1 MKMPLVLNEEQ
12 EMLKS
17 SAAGFLAEK
26 APVSAL
32 RKLRDDRDAAGF
44 SRALWE
50 EMSEMGWAGIAIPEA
65 YGGLEY
71 GYVGLGLILEEMG
84 RQLSVSPLQSS
95 VMVGASLINIGGSEA
110 HKRTLL
116 PAVAEGKLLI
126 TLALQEGLHHA
137 PEKTALKAIAS
148 GDNFILTGKKVLVMD
163 AHVADKIVVA
173 ARTSGNAGD
182 AEGISLFLLDAKTEG
197 LSRERVIMV
206 DSRNSGNVVLD
217 NVSVSKADLIG
228 DLNGGMAILEQVLD
242 IANAC
247 LSAELLGLS
256 LQAYEATIEYLKQR
270 SQFGVLIGSFQALQH
285 RAADMFAELELCKS
299 MVLASLQAIDNGEDN
314 VSLMAA
320 ATKAKLCE
328 VAERVTNEA
337 VQMHGGI
344 GMTDEF
350 DMGFYMKRA
359 RVAQQT
365 FGGYSYQLDRFASL
379 NGF

>member
-1 MKMPLVLNEEQ
+1 
-12 EMLKS
+12 MLKS

-32 RKLRDDRDAAGF
+32 RKLRDDRDADGF

-148 GDNFILTGKKVLVMD
+148 GDNFILTGKKVMVMD

-173 ARTSGNAGD
+173 ARTSGNTGD

>member
-1 MKMPLVLNEEQ
+1 MPLVLNEEQ
-12 EMLKS
+12 EMLKHA
-17 SAAGFLAEK
+17 AAGFLAEK

-32 RKLRDDRDAAGF
+32 RKLRDDRDADGF
-44 SRALWE
+44 SRPLWQ
-50 EMSEMGWAGIAIPEA
+50 EMAEMGWAGIAIPEA

-84 RQLSVSPLQSS
+84 RHLSISPLQSS
-95 VMVGASLINIGGSEA
+95 VMVGASLINIGGTED
-110 HKRTLL
+110 HKQSLL
-116 PAVAEGKLLI
+116 PAVAAGKLLL

-137 PEKTALKAIAS
+137 PEKTALKATAD
-148 GDNFILTGKKVLVMD
+148 GDNFILTGKKVMVMD
-163 AHVADKIVVA
+163 AHVADKIIVA
-173 ARTSGNAGD
+173 ARTNGEAGD
-182 AEGISLFLLDAKTEG
+182 AWGISLFLLDAKARG
-197 LSRERVIMV
+197 VSCERVIMV
-206 DSRNSGNVVLD
+206 DSRNSGNVLLD
-217 NVSVSKADLIG
+217 NVVASKTDLIG
-228 DLNGGMAILEQVLD
+228 ELNGGMAILEQGLN

-256 LQAYEATIEYLKQR
+256 LQAYETTIEYLKQR
-270 SQFGVLIGSFQALQH
+270 KQFGVLIGSFQALQH

-299 MVLASLQAIDNGEDN
+299 MVLATLKAIDQGDED

-320 ATKAKLCE
+320 GTKAKLCE

-350 DMGFYMKRA
+350 DMGFYIKRA